1 MFPRN
6 LESAPDLLE
15 RDMVGSDLAHLND
28 GALVKRRFV
37 STVCTSPIGNLGI
50 PPMGLAPSAT
60 AMKQDADVTAV
71 LSGAFPPLG
80 VF

>member
-1 MFPRN
+1 
-6 LESAPDLLE
+6 LIE
-15 RDMVGSDLAHLND
+15 LAAKPNWP
-28 GALVKRRFV
+28 LVSGLIANIRHK
-37 STVCTSPIGNLGI
+37 IAILGI
-50 PPMGLAPSAT
+50 PPMGLATSAT